1 MILKKHCL
9 AWLFLIGI
17 NATTFSQN
25 STALSINLGGNPG
38 RTNLPFFKDYAEAYN
53 TGLSNELQ
61 SGIGNM
67 RWSYGYS
74 FGMTLV
80 MNALYLEFENE
91 RSFTGT
97 KAIMNDPAVGDRYF
111 KAKHVTKS
119 LIVGYTQE
127 VGGGDFLTGGYIL
140 GFRTIYIDS
149 YRKYPNGDLS
159 FGDENFTN
167 GKYEGRNFTM
177 GLKIEY
183 NASITDRLYAFFG
196 MKLTFSLP
204 YFLEFRIREMN
215 ADNPLRFPGMV
226 WDDGLPSIHRSGL
239 FTFGFRFM
247 LFNNL

>member
-1 MILKKHCL
+1 MILRKIFIPVFLLVVVNPNLL
-9 AWLFLIGI
+9 A
-17 NATTFSQN
+17 QN
-25 STALSINLGGNPG
+25 SSALSINLGGNPG
-38 RTNLPFFKDYAEAYN
+38 RTNLPFFRDYAEAYN
-53 TGLSNELQ
+53 AGLSNELQ
-61 SGIGNM
+61 SGLSNM

-80 MNALYLEFENE
+80 MNMLNLEFENE

-97 KAIMNDPAVGDRYF
+97 KAVMNDPAVGDRYF
-111 KAKHVTKS
+111 KAKHHTKS

-127 VGGGDFLTGGYIL
+127 VGGGDFLTAGYIL

-177 GLKIEY
+177 GIKLEY

-196 MKLTFSLP
+196 MKLSFSLP

-215 ADNPLRFPGMV
+215 ADNSLNFPGMV
-226 WDDGLPSIHRSGL
+226 WDNGLPSMHRAGL
-239 FTFGFRFM
+239 FTFGLKFM